1 MDEASSA
8 SALLAIST
16 YESEEEQ
23 EGLPAYDT
31 TPRRQRPLS
40 RVNLRSKLE
49 EEPVFPDRT
58 SQSRSSRT
66 NPENPL
72 HAAYCKYIGTN
83 LDTQSLGH
91 GARYYTENQ
100 NQRGNEH
107 PLKHQKPLSEIDLRR
122 KLTGGPDVPDPRPR
136 SPGPRKTAPNRSTEK
151 PLSDIDLRRKLTV
164 GPDVSDPR
172 PRSTGPR
179 KMAPNCSTE

>member
-58 SQSRSSRT
+58 SQSCSSRT

-72 HAAYCKYIGTN
+72 HTTYCKYIGTN
-83 LDTQSLGH
+83 PDTQGPEN

-100 NQRGNEH
+100 NQRGNEY
-107 PLKHQKPLSEIDLRR
+107 PLKHQKPLSNIDLRR
-122 KLTGGPDVPDPRPR
+122 KLTGGPDV
-136 SPGPRKTAPNRSTEK
+136 
-151 PLSDIDLRRKLTV
+151 
-164 GPDVSDPR
+164 SDPR
-172 PRSTGPR
+172 PRSENDT
-179 KMAPNCSTE
+179 KL